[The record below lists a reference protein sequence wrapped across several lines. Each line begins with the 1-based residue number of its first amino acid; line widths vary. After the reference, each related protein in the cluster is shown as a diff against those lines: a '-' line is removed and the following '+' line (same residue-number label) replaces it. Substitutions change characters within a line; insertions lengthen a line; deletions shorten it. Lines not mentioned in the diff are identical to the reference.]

1 MVTLWGFGNMGTLFK
16 LTTIAILGI
25 GVQLSTVGTACAVA
39 QVSNETSNQATVP
52 HSDLSSFFN
61 CANYEPDPNGN
72 PKSDGTGTR

>member
-1 MVTLWGFGNMGTLFK
+1 MGTLFK

-25 GVQLSTVGTACAVA
+25 GVQLGTVGTARAVA
-39 QVSNETSNQATVP
+39 QEISNETANQATDG
-52 HSDLSSFFN
+52 HSELSSFLK

>member
-1 MVTLWGFGNMGTLFK
+1 MGTLFK

-25 GVQLSTVGTACAVA
+25 GVQLSTLGTARAVA
-39 QVSNETSNQATVP
+39 QVSNDTSNQGTLTY
-52 HSDLSSFFN
+52 SDLSSFFN